1 MLFLIFINDLSIAI
15 KHSETFHFA
24 DDTCLLNIED
34 SVKHIN
40 KVVNKD
46 LKFPGQWLNPNK
58 ITAEMRIIS
67 FTSFN
72 DHTLPIFAKLN
83 IIKFPDLISF
93 CNGLFLYK
101 HFPNNSSSVFSSVFI
116 LTSNTH
122 EQNTRSASYGLLT
135 KPCCSTCKY
144 GTNAFAASAIK
155 LWDFFRKKVS
165 YPTIN
170 SNCWLR
176 TTFSN
181 LLIRNVV
188 KNKLL
193 LYFRLILT

>member
-1 MLFLIFINDLSIAI
+1 M
-15 KHSETFHFA
+15 
-24 DDTCLLNIED
+24 
-34 SVKHIN
+34 
-40 KVVNKD
+40 
-46 LKFPGQWLNPNK
+46 W
-58 ITAEMRIIS
+58 IIS

-135 KPCCSTCKY
+135 KPSCSTCKY
-144 GTNAFAASAIK
+144 GTNAFAAPAIK
-155 LWDFFRKKVS
+155 SWDFFRKKSV
-165 YPTIN
+165 I
-170 SNCWLR
+170 
-176 TTFSN
+176 
-181 LLIRNVV
+181 LLS
-188 KNKLL
+188 
-193 LYFRLILT
+193 TQTAD